1 VLVGLA
7 GFARERSS
15 AGGSS
20 RVRRR
25 HDYRDHRTSRPQ
37 AGIVLPIPAV
47 EVAVMMLAIGDGIC
61 HQRHLPDSVLNS
73 DAFTNATMY
82 LWAGLLTS
90 QSKT

>member
-1 VLVGLA
+1 
-7 GFARERSS
+7 
-15 AGGSS
+15 
-20 RVRRR
+20 
-25 HDYRDHRTSRPQ
+25 
-37 AGIVLPIPAV
+37 VLPIPAV